1 MSSSDDTSSNSQGF
15 TERAKSAVGLGSS
28 SNNPDNSNTSSN
40 DTDDSNNSSNDTG
53 NSNDAANTFDK
64 SKEEDTSNDSSNQ
77 SGDDQKRIN
86 DDETS
91 HTPWHA
97 APGDASERE
106 HGKDSSASVKP
117 TQGSARAPEFLA
129 DLGSGEA
136 TQAGSADRPTQP
148 KGGNLEGAGPA
159 NV

>member
-1 MSSSDDTSSNSQGF
+1 MSSSDDTSNNSQSF
-15 TERAKSAVGLGSS
+15 TERAKAAVGFGSS
-28 SNNPDNSNTSSN
+28 SDNSDNANTSSS
-40 DTDDSNNSSNDTG
+40 DSG

-64 SKEEDTSNDSSNQ
+64 SKEEDTSSDSSNQ
-77 SGDDQKRIN
+77 SGGEQKSRN

-106 HGKDSSASVKP
+106 HGLDSSASVKP

-136 TQAGSADRPTQP
+136 TQAGSAERPTQP
-148 KGGNLEGAGPA
+148 KGGNLEGAGAA